1 MWEVPSQ
8 IPKNF
13 RISLK
18 KNSLRDY
25 SSSIFCHL
33 RGILIIFRRN
43 FRIFWKKRYW
53 IPWVIQQKS
62 PGKTSEI
69 NLWEISEGSSG
80 QISDTIFEGGLQWIP
95 KKILEP
101 CTRIAGDIFEGIPE
115 RLPEKISKVSSKISL
130 RNCSGIARIVLW
142 LILFFFF
149 RYSFWYSSWYL
160 FWVFLGRSFWE
171 FT

>member
-1 MWEVPSQ
+1 MRSSFSNSKEFSNLFKKKFPTGLFLQYFLPSSRNSD
-8 IPKNF
+8 NF
-13 RISLK
+13 PQEFQDFL
-18 KNSLRDY
+18 
-25 SSSIFCHL
+25 
-33 RGILIIFRRN
+33 
-43 FRIFWKKRYW
+43 KKRYW

-142 LILFFFF
+142 LILFFFQ
-149 RYSFWYSSWYL
+149 
-160 FWVFLGRSFWE
+160 V
-171 FT
+171 

>member
-13 RISLK
+13 RISFK
-18 KNSLRDY
+18 KKFPTGLFLQYFLPSSRNSD
-25 SSSIFCHL
+25 
-33 RGILIIFRRN
+33 N
-43 FRIFWKKRYW
+43 FPQEFQDFLKKRYW

-142 LILFFFF
+142 LILFFFQ
-149 RYSFWYSSWYL
+149 
-160 FWVFLGRSFWE
+160 V
-171 FT
+171 